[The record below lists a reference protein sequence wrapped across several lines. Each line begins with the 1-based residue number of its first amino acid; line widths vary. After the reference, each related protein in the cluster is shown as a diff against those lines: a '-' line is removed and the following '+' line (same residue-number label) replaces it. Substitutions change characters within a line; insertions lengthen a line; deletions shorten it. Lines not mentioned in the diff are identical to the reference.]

1 MSFETAFAVTPSST
15 GFLGTVGE
23 EWMFAGRVF
32 GGCVAAFA
40 SEVARATAPHLVLG
54 SIQGSYPRAA
64 SPGPIEGRAE
74 VIRKGRSTQLLRI
87 ELLQGDELV
96 FTADAWMVE
105 TRLVPSDRTVAGA
118 QPPASAPLVTW
129 LEDEVAFFKNL
140 EVRAI
145 DYPLTPAGLGDGVP
159 RCEVWVRGR
168 PDLIGEATH
177 GAAADLLLFD
187 AFLLECVFR
196 SEGVGTVQPITLD
209 LGVRWTRHIPV
220 HAWRRLTTEATIT
233 EGIALAGGST
243 RAADGTLLSRA
254 TTLGRLLRRADTEV
268 GREQ

>member
-1 MSFETAFAVTPSST
+1 MSFETAFAVTPSSS
-15 GFLGTVGE
+15 GFRGTVGE

-40 SEVARATAPHLVLG
+40 SEVARAAAPHLVLG
-54 SIQGSYPRAA
+54 GIQGSYPRAA
-64 SPGPIEGRAE
+64 SPGPIEGRVE
-74 VIRKGRSTQLLRI
+74 TIRKGRST
-87 ELLQGDELV
+87 ELVRVDLTQGDELV
-96 FTADAWMVE
+96 FTAQAWLLDGA
-105 TRLVPSDRTVAGA
+105 LVPADGSGTDVE
-118 QPPASAPLVTW
+118 PPESAAPVTW

-177 GAAADLLLFD
+177 GAAVDLLLFD
-187 AFLLECVFR
+187 SFLLECVFR

-209 LGVRWTRHIPV
+209 LGVRWTRHVPIQ
-220 HAWRRLTTEATIT
+220 AWRRLTTEATIT
-233 EGIALAGGST
+233 DGIALAEGTNRTAEGAVLST
-243 RAADGTLLSRA
+243 A
-254 TTLGRLLRRADTEV
+254 TTLGRLLRRAGTEA
-268 GREQ
+268 GK